1 MNNKGKIMNVIAWVL
16 FLLAIGFF
24 CLQVGYF
31 LAHEKFQIE
40 YMDNRIFYIIN
51 ICFVLC
57 LFFGVVL
64 LLRLNKK
71 SLFFTFII
79 GSALIVVNVILC
91 ISNNQQVRNIVSI
104 SPDFQHVLSI
114 KEDRK
119 EGESIYYR
127 SSFLIFARPMDKLP
141 YEMNGEYKVEWL
153 TNDIAAFTYKA
164 KNQTVHQFIATYGDR
179 GSGISYY
186 NVGPEIQGKWQS
198 GDVEVISDM
207 DGIMVTEKGIT
218 ERYDWDHIIQFGT
231 LAIVLMKN
239 DEAVW
244 TIALDENF
252 KVESDSS
259 ISLTNEIIL
268 YKASMEENQPI
279 QMHYKGL
286 N

>member
-1 MNNKGKIMNVIAWVL
+1 MNNKGKNMNVIAWVL

-51 ICFVLC
+51 IFFVLC

-71 SLFFTFII
+71 SLLFTFII
-79 GSALIVVNVILC
+79 GSALIVVNVVLC

-119 EGESIYYR
+119 EGELIYYR

-153 TNDIAAFTYKA
+153 ANDIAAFTYKA

-198 GDVEVISDM
+198 GDVEVISDT

-218 ERYDWDHIIQFGT
+218 EQYEWDNIIQFGT

-259 ISLTNEIIL
+259 ISSTNVIIL
-268 YKASMEENQPI
+268 YRATMEENQPI

>member
-71 SLFFTFII
+71 SLLFTFII

>member
-1 MNNKGKIMNVIAWVL
+1 MNNKGKNMNVIAWVL
-16 FLLAIGFF
+16 FFLAIGFF

-71 SLFFTFII
+71 SLLFTFII
-79 GSALIVVNVILC
+79 GSALIVVNVVLC

-153 TNDIAAFTYKA
+153 ANDIAAFTYKA
-164 KNQTVHQFIATYGDR
+164 KNETVHQFIATYGDR

-198 GDVEVISDM
+198 GDVEVISDT

-218 ERYDWDHIIQFGT
+218 ERYDWGKIIQFGT

-259 ISLTNEIIL
+259 ISSTNEIIL
-268 YKASMEENQPI
+268 YRATMEEKQPI

>member
-1 MNNKGKIMNVIAWVL
+1 MNNKGKNINVIAWVL
-16 FLLAIGFF
+16 FFLAIGFF

-40 YMDNRIFYIIN
+40 YIDNRLFYIIN
-51 ICFVLC
+51 ICFVIS

-71 SLFFTFII
+71 SLWFTFII
-79 GSALIVVNVILC
+79 GMALIIVNIGLC
-91 ISNNQQVRNIVSI
+91 ISNDQQVRNIVSI
-104 SPDFQHVLSI
+104 SPDFKHVLSI

-119 EGESIYYR
+119 EGEAIYYR
-127 SSFLIFARPMDKLP
+127 SFFLIFARSMEKLP

-153 TNDIAAFTYKA
+153 ADDIAALTYKA

-179 GSGISYY
+179 GSGLSYY

-198 GDVEVISDM
+198 GDVEVISDT
-207 DGIMVTEKGIT
+207 DGITVTEKGNT
-218 ERYDWDHIIQFGT
+218 ERFDWDHIVQFGT

-239 DEAVW
+239 DEPVW

-252 KVESDSS
+252 KVEPDSS
-259 ISLTNEIIL
+259 KSLTNEIIL
-268 YKASMEENQPI
+268 YRATMEETQPI
-279 QMHYKGL
+279 QMHYKDL